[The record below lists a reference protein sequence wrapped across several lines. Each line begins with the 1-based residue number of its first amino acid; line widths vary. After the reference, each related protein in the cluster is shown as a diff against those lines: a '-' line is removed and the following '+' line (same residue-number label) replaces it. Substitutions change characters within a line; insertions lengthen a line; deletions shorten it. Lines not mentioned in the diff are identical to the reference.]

1 MTIKDGSVQALLDEL
16 AGSSATP
23 GGGSAAALAGA
34 MGAALLN
41 MVCNLTIG
49 KKQFA
54 SVEDELRG
62 VLEEAEALRRQLT
75 SLADADTRAFERVMA
90 AYRLPKETE
99 EERATHQAAIQRALQ
114 AATQVPLETAAACAT
129 VVKLTARVIA
139 KVNPNVLS
147 DAGTAALLAEAGLRG
162 AQLNVGIN
170 LASIRD
176 PDFVQEKQKHLAQV
190 LSGVTQEKERVFS
203 YVLEHY

>member
-1 MTIKDGSVQALLDEL
+1 MTIKDWSVQALLDEL

-54 SVEDELRG
+54 AVEDELRG
-62 VLEEAEALRRQLT
+62 VLEEAGALRRQLT
-75 SLADADTRAFERVMA
+75 SLADADTRAFDRVMA

-99 EERATHQAAIQRALQ
+99 EERATRQAAIQRALQ

-139 KVNPNVLS
+139 KVNPNALS

-170 LASIRD
+170 LTSIRD
-176 PDFVQEKQKHLAQV
+176 PDFVQEKQKHLTQV

>member
-1 MTIKDGSVQALLDEL
+1 MTIRDGSVQALLDEL

-41 MVCNLTIG
+41 MVCNLTIS

-54 SVEDELRG
+54 AVEDELRG

-75 SLADADTRAFERVMA
+75 SLADADTRAFDRVMA

-99 EERATHQAAIQRALQ
+99 EERATRQAAIQRALQ

-139 KVNPNVLS
+139 KVNPNALS

-170 LASIRD
+170 LTSIRD
-176 PDFVQEKQKHLAQV
+176 PDFVQEKQKGLNQV
-190 LSGVTQEKERVFS
+190 LSGATQEKERVFS

>member
-54 SVEDELRG
+54 AVEDELRG

-90 AYRLPKETE
+90 AYRLPKEME
-99 EERATHQAAIQRALQ
+99 EERATRQAAIQRALQ

-139 KVNPNVLS
+139 KVNPNALS

-176 PDFVQEKQKHLAQV
+176 PDFVQEKQKHLTQA